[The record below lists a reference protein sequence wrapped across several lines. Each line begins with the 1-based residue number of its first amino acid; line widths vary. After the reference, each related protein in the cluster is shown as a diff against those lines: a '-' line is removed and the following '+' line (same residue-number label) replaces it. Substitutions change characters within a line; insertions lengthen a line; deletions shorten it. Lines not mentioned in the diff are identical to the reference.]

1 VLLVTADGINA
12 QLTDEI
18 QIANESAIKLRGTVL
33 TPQSDAV
40 IKRYLEA
47 PCDRLAEAPRDTESA
62 ASQEVLEQ
70 LQNLAIAIRTAGSR
84 ARRLNAFILGIER
97 QPTREWWALKDTTE
111 RTKLRNEFELNPGLI
126 NPTAEFLCKVGTWQE
141 VRGFATNVQKTYAAA
156 YGGIVTNGLP
166 ILYALLGAYAYRLR
180 LFAETVRTRTYHPSF
195 SDSARLITAIIA
207 GAVAAIFK
215 PIGNLSGSP
224 LAVAFLLGYGV
235 EFFFKFLDSI
245 LGALGSNT
253 PSGRGDAEAQ
263 RAPEPRRDG

>member
-1 VLLVTADGINA
+1 M
-12 QLTDEI
+12 
-18 QIANESAIKLRGTVL
+18 
-33 TPQSDAV
+33 
-40 IKRYLEA
+40 
-47 PCDRLAEAPRDTESA
+47 
-62 ASQEVLEQ
+62 
-70 LQNLAIAIRTAGSR
+70 
-84 ARRLNAFILGIER
+84 
-97 QPTREWWALKDTTE
+97 
-111 RTKLRNEFELNPGLI
+111 KLRNEFELNPGLI

-141 VRGFATNVQKTYAAA
+141 VPASLTNVQKTYAAA

-245 LGALGSNT
+245 LGALGEHALR
-253 PSGRGDAEAQ
+253 RGM
-263 RAPEPRRDG
+263 PRRNAPQSRDAMADRARATDQGGRKLRPC